1 MLAHP
6 WLRSIA
12 LILGG
17 FLVSCAAP
25 TPAAEDATSGDDAA
39 AVTTKPTVSA
49 AKAQFLT
56 SFAPVVAQAKDMTLQ
71 QFLALHTPSN
81 AVQPIVPPADPLLAK
96 NMDLVD
102 QKLTLTQAEK
112 DKLHTNGFMVS
123 DRLQRDSM
131 AAALLDVF
139 QKDLPVV
146 VTTTRFSRRS
156 TLPTTTS

>member
-56 SFAPVVAQAKDMTLQ
+56 SFAPVVAQAKDMTSQ

-81 AVQPIVPPADPLLAK
+81 PVQPIVPPA
-96 NMDLVD
+96 
-102 QKLTLTQAEK
+102 
-112 DKLHTNGFMVS
+112 
-123 DRLQRDSM
+123 
-131 AAALLDVF
+131 AAVANAIYHAIGVRMTE
-139 QKDLPVV
+139 LPMSPG
-146 VTTTRFSRRS
+146 RA
-156 TLPTTTS
+156 